1 MNDDFNTCI
10 DIARTIGYII
20 KGVETNQHKLINKA
34 IRQHARIRKM
44 ATKTQL
50 EKIISIYVPLTTAT
64 YSVLLEA
71 AKKIP
76 ESNDTADMDVDG
88 VAEGE
93 GKKKEVSADVSSVPP
108 TSILPEV
115 EIYIFTTVVTAL
127 LRENLDIDAAYYCN
141 LLVDR
146 IRAFNRRSLDLLSAK
161 AYFYF
166 SLAYERIEKLENIRP
181 TLLALYRTTCVRH
194 DDMGQAVLEN
204 LILRNYLEYNLVE
217 QAHTFSLRTTF
228 PEGAS
233 NNQFCR
239 FLYYIGR
246 IQAIQLE
253 YSESYQRL
261 MLASRKAPQDGAL
274 GFNSTV
280 QKLAIIVQLLMGEVP
295 EKRIFFQKELCVPLS
310 SYFELTQAVRNGDL
324 QQFNAVVAKY
334 ETDFKMDKNL
344 TLVHRLGHNVLKTGL
359 RKISLSYSRIALAD
373 VASKLHLPSA
383 SSAEYICAKAIRDG
397 VIEASVE
404 HERGWLVSTE
414 MIDVYSTE
422 EPQNAFHK

>member
-1 MNDDFNTCI
+1 V
-10 DIARTIGYII
+10 

-44 ATKTQL
+44 ATKSQL
-50 EKIISIYVPLTTAT
+50 EKIVSIYVPTTTVT
-64 YSVLLEA
+64 YSALLEA

-76 ESNDTADMDVDG
+76 ESNDDLMDVEGNEG
-88 VAEGE
+88 VE
-93 GKKKEVSADVSSVPP
+93 KKAVEMTEPSISVLPP

-115 EIYIFTTVVTAL
+115 EIYIFTTIVTVL

-194 DDMGQAVLEN
+194 DDMGQAVLVN
-204 LILRNYLEYNLVE
+204 LILRNYLEYNLIE

-228 PEGAS
+228 PEAAS

-295 EKRIFFQKELCVPLS
+295 EKRIFFQKELRAPLAP
-310 SYFELTQAVRNGDL
+310 YFELTQAVRNGDL
-324 QQFNAVVAKY
+324 EQFNAVVAKH

-373 VASKLHLPSA
+373 VAQKLHLPSA

-414 MIDVYSTE
+414 MVDVYSTE